1 MPAHHQPHRSRGEHA
16 AVSSRRRPCG
26 KPSLTLEPARY
37 VTLDQALEEA
47 ALCALA
53 DLLAPCL
60 VRSVEEEEAA

>member
-16 AVSSRRRPCG
+16 AVSSRRRPCR

-47 ALCALA
+47 AVCALA
-53 DLLAPCL
+53 DLLAPY
-60 VRSVEEEEAA
+60 VEHSEEEAAA